1 MQRVAI
7 LFADFGPYHV
17 ARIDALASALQGT
30 GAELCAFR
38 FTKKSGEYGWR
49 AEEPQHATT
58 ITLAR
63 ELPNGMAAAFR
74 LARAFFREL
83 RARNV
88 EAVFLPTYSPLPNL
102 LCFLAAKAAGCRTI
116 LMTESW
122 HGTESASLPGKIVK
136 HVLVRMFDSALVGG
150 RAQRDYVVAYGMSG
164 EKVFMGYDVVDVA
177 AFARRADEFRAAA
190 KRSRQLVVGSSQLEN
205 DEKTGEVRSM
215 ERTLS
220 SQRSQSRGSK
230 EQDRPEAEHLST
242 LNPKPSTEQSLRS
255 AYGLPERYFLNLG
268 RFVEKKNLAT
278 LVSAYARYA
287 GGVAVAGK
295 KLKVKGEK
303 QGAGSM
309 EHGARETADGGDAAA
324 TSKTRHS
331 SHATRHRPASLVLVG
346 EGPLRG
352 DLEGQARELGLAVR
366 DGAADRNPSGGP
378 EVVFYPFQ
386 QANLTPLFFARSEAF
401 ILPSTREEW
410 GLVVNEAM
418 ACSVPVLV
426 SNRVGAHFD
435 LVEEGV
441 NGFTF
446 EPMDVAGLAELLGRF
461 DAEDGLGDRLGA
473 AGRRRIEEW
482 SPDRFGREGLRAL
495 AASMG

>member
-17 ARIDALASALQGT
+17 ARIDALARSLAESR
-30 GAELCAFR
+30 AELFAFR
-38 FTKKSGEYGWR
+38 FAEKSSEYGWQAERPER
-49 AEEPQHATT
+49 ATSV
-58 ITLAR
+58 TLSR
-63 ELPNGMAAAFR
+63 ESPVGSAAAFR
-74 LARAFFREL
+74 LARAFYREL
-83 RARNV
+83 RAR
-88 EAVFLPTYSPLPNL
+88 EIDAVFLPTYSPLPNL

-122 HGTESASLPGKIVK
+122 HGTEGASLPGKLLK

-150 RAQRDYVVAYGMSG
+150 TPQRDYVVAYGMPR
-164 EKVFMGYDVVDVA
+164 ERVFMGYDVVDVA
-177 AFARRADEFRAAA
+177 HFSARAE
-190 KRSRQLVVGSSQLEN
+190 Q
-205 DEKTGEVRSM
+205 VRSM
-215 ERTLS
+215 ERGA
-220 SQRSQSRGSK
+220 GSV
-230 EQDRPEAEHLST
+230 EQPEVGDRKSEVGGRRMDGAGSEVLI
-242 LNPKPSTEQSLRS
+242 KSLP
-255 AYGLPERYFLNLG
+255 ARYFLNLG

-287 GGVAVAGK
+287 EGVAVAGK

-331 SHATRHRPASLVLVG
+331 AYATRHRPASLVLVG
-346 EGPLRG
+346 EGLLRG

-446 EPMDVAGLAELLGRF
+446 EPMNVAGLAELLGRF

-473 AGRRRIEEW
+473 AGHRRIEEW
-482 SPDRFGREGLRAL
+482 NPDRFGREGLRAL

>member
-1 MQRVAI
+1 
-7 LFADFGPYHV
+7 
-17 ARIDALASALQGT
+17 
-30 GAELCAFR
+30 
-38 FTKKSGEYGWR
+38 
-49 AEEPQHATT
+49 
-58 ITLAR
+58 
-63 ELPNGMAAAFR
+63 
-74 LARAFFREL
+74 
-83 RARNV
+83 
-88 EAVFLPTYSPLPNL
+88 
-102 LCFLAAKAAGCRTI
+102 
-116 LMTESW
+116 
-122 HGTESASLPGKIVK
+122 
-136 HVLVRMFDSALVGG
+136 
-150 RAQRDYVVAYGMSG
+150 MSE

-190 KRSRQLVVGSSQLEN
+190 KKSFGLGPSHKASAQFSVFSVQQE
-205 DEKTGEVRSM
+205 EKAEEV
-215 ERTLS
+215 RTLS

-255 AYGLPERYFLNLG
+255 AYGLPARYFLNLG

-309 EHGARETADGGDAAA
+309 EHGARETAAGGDAAA

-331 SHATRHRPASLVLVG
+331 AYATRHRPASLVLVG

-352 DLEGQARELGLAVR
+352 DLEGQARALGLAVR
-366 DGAADRNPSGGP
+366 DAVADRNPSGGP

-386 QANLTPLFFARSEAF
+386 QADLTPLFFARSEAF
-401 ILPSTREEW
+401 VLPSMREEW

-426 SNRVGAHFD
+426 SNCVGAHFD

-461 DAEDGLGDRLGA
+461 DAEDGLSDRFGA
-473 AGRRRIEEW
+473 AGCRRIKEW
-482 SPDRFGREGLRAL
+482 SPERFGRAGLQAL
-495 AASMG
+495 KAASAPST